1 VIPVPLGVIGYG
13 GFNKP
18 ISCNTIKGRLQMK
31 KIKIIFIEEKPVE
44 IPVVIKK
51 NIILTIV
58 TVGSLERENKL

>member
-1 VIPVPLGVIGYG
+1 MIPVPLGVIGYG

-18 ISCNTIKGRLQMK
+18 ISYNIIKGRLQMK

>member
-1 VIPVPLGVIGYG
+1 
-13 GFNKP
+13 
-18 ISCNTIKGRLQMK
+18 MK
-31 KIKIIFIEEKPVE
+31 KIKIIFIEEKPIE

>member
-1 VIPVPLGVIGYG
+1 MIPVPLGVIGYG

-18 ISCNTIKGRLQMK
+18 ISYNIIKGRLQMK

-44 IPVVIKK
+44 MPVIIKK

-58 TVGSLERENKL
+58 AVGSIEWPKKM